1 MPPAKQPGPA
11 ARPNAYMV
19 DVRTLAAL
27 GVAAGAAAL
36 LIGFYLWMVRPAAAR
51 EIEAACEQLKPAE
64 TNPRLGAFPTPA
76 PDFEVVTHDGKKV
89 KLSDF
94 RGRVVL
100 LNFWASWCDVCKA
113 EKPSYAEMARDMAG
127 DDYVTLTLAS
137 NTEWASVL
145 LALSLSHNPGAVPL
159 KWHAKPTPP
168 ITMEEAMP
176 IYQRALPSGTPYKV
190 VLDPP
195 DAPDESNIGAIA
207 TAWGIKAVPE
217 SFLIDRLGRI
227 RFYFVNKRNWDSAI
241 AKTCVQ
247 SVIDE

>member
-1 MPPAKQPGPA
+1 MPPAKQPAPA
-11 ARPNAYMV
+11 SRPNAYMV

-27 GVAAGAAAL
+27 GLAATAAAL

-51 EIEAACEQLKPAE
+51 EIEAACEQLKPSA
-64 TNPRLGAFPTPA
+64 TNPRLGTFPTPA
-76 PDFEVVTHDGKKV
+76 PDFEVTTHDGKRM

-127 DDYVTLTLAS
+127 NDFVTLTLSS

-145 LALSLSHNPGAVPL
+145 LALSLSHNPNVVPA

-168 ITMEEAMP
+168 ITMEEVLP
-176 IYQRALPSGTPYKV
+176 IYQRALPGGTPYRV

-195 DAPDESNIGAIA
+195 SAPDESNIGAIA

-241 AKTCVQ
+241 AQTCVQ